1 MFTDVQR
8 KMIKNGVRNLEIFG
22 YSGKVTE
29 ENILTH
35 PFFSKYFKKELEN
48 CLGEGYDKD
57 IKGLLS
63 IIEKRS
69 KTA

>member
-8 KMIKNGVRNLEIFG
+8 KMISNGLRNLEIFG

-29 ENILTH
+29 ENILIH
-35 PFFSKYFKKELEN
+35 PVFSKYFKKELEK

-63 IIEKRS
+63 IIEERS
-69 KTA
+69 KNA